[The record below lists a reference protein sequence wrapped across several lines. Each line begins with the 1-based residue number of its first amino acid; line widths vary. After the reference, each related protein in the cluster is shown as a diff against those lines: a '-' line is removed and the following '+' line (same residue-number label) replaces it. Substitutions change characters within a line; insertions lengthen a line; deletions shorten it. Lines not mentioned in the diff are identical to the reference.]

1 MKTTTWKTVAL
12 LLSLSASASAF
23 AVDYKAECVGSLEN
37 PSAEQTDA
45 CGAITDEY
53 SLSCVQYLS
62 NPEPQQI
69 HSCGLISNENSLSCV
84 NVMQAFKSA
93 EQPDGSVKFTSRDID
108 RCSEIVSE
116 AAIQCVIGLSYPKF
130 VGFESCKNSKE

>member
-1 MKTTTWKTVAL
+1 MKTTTWKTLAL
-12 LLSLSASASAF
+12 LLSLSASTSAL
-23 AVDYKAECVGSLEN
+23 AVDYKSECLSNLEN
-37 PSAEQTDA
+37 PSAEQTDS

-69 HSCGLISNENSLSCV
+69 RSCGLIGNEHSLSCV

-108 RCSEIVSE
+108 RCSKIKSE
-116 AAIQCVIGLSYPKF
+116 DAIQCVILLSYPKF
-130 VGFESCKNSKE
+130 VGFESCAALR